1 MIHPIIEAALEIAG
15 TQDFDPE
22 QIQRV
27 EMTINPLAVKLTDIV
42 DPRDRGQALVS
53 FQHWTAVTLLY
64 KAAGLAQV
72 TNAVISE
79 PRVSDLRRKVVYT
92 ASDDVGRDAARVRV
106 VLNDGTTKE
115 ADVRQCRGS
124 PDRPM
129 SDEDI
134 TDKTLAQ
141 LQIGYTASAAQQI
154 LAQCWRIE
162 EWQDAS
168 AFCKQ
173 LAEGLAA

>member
-1 MIHPIIEAALEIAG
+1 
-15 TQDFDPE
+15 
-22 QIQRV
+22 
-27 EMTINPLAVKLTDIV
+27 
-42 DPRDRGQALVS
+42 
-53 FQHWTAVTLLY
+53 
-64 KAAGLAQV
+64 
-72 TNAVISE
+72 
-79 PRVSDLRRKVVYT
+79 
-92 ASDDVGRDAARVRV
+92 
-106 VLNDGTTKE
+106 
-115 ADVRQCRGS
+115 
-124 PDRPM
+124 M